1 MPQVQFPLIIS
12 LLVFPLV
19 ISFDR
24 TSPTCGEV
32 ISCHFTETGAC
43 IFQLPRMLETDAVAR
58 YYGLGKG
65 TVVKV
70 IYDSELTGNHVTY
83 RCIF

>member
-1 MPQVQFPLIIS
+1 
-12 LLVFPLV
+12 
-19 ISFDR
+19 
-24 TSPTCGEV
+24 
-32 ISCHFTETGAC
+32 
-43 IFQLPRMLETDAVAR
+43 MLENDAVAR

-83 RCIF
+83 RCIT